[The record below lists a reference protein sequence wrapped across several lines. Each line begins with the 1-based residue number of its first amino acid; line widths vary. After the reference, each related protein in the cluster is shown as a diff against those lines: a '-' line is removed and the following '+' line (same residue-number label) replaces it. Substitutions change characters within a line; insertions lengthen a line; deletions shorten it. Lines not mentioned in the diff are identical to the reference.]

1 MRVLTQD
8 RSHIIKLPKDIWIS
22 KVDTTGRYL
31 IICTSKIAP
40 YLGVYKDDAA
50 AREALQELYQ
60 SIAERKD
67 IHEMS

>member
-40 YLGVYKDDAA
+40 YLGVYKDTIA
-50 AREALQELYQ
+50 ARDALKELYQ
-60 SIAERKD
+60 SMAERRD